1 MTMND
6 TSAQSDLLV
15 TTEWLAARIE
25 QPDFVLIDA
34 GDPLAY
40 ARAHMPGAVGV
51 PHPYLKGS
59 DGSRLVMPPAEF
71 ETLARSWGISND
83 TPVVIYD
90 DNASLHAARVWWV
103 FRRYGHRNVRVV
115 DGGINAWI
123 EEGRPVTTKPQRPN
137 PGTFTAHPDD
147 DAVISLDELKAA
159 VEGGDAPVIWDT
171 RTDQEWAGTN
181 SRGNARVGR
190 VPGSL
195 HLEWRH
201 LVEGPPNRRFRPLAA
216 IREQLVAAGIDP
228 DASAVTYCQS
238 GIRGAFGQF
247 VLALLGNEDA
257 RNYDGSMG
265 EWANRDDTPLVLD

>member
-1 MTMND
+1 MTITDPN
-6 TSAQSDLLV
+6 AQSELLV
-15 TTEWLAARIE
+15 TTDWLAARIE

-40 ARAHMPGAVGV
+40 TRAHIPGAVGV
-51 PHPYLKGS
+51 PHPYLKGA
-59 DGSRLVMPPAEF
+59 DGSRLVMSPAEF
-71 ETLARSWGISND
+71 EALAQSWGISND
-83 TPVVIYD
+83 TPVVVYD

-103 FRRYGHRNVRVV
+103 FRRYGHRDVHVV

-123 EEGRPVTTKPQRPN
+123 EEGRPVTSKPQRPT

-147 DAVISLDELKAA
+147 DAVITLDELKAA
-159 VEGGDAPVIWDT
+159 IEDGTPPVIWDT

-190 VPGSL
+190 VPGSI

-201 LVEGPPNRRFRPLAA
+201 LVDGPPNRRFRPLAD
-216 IREQLVAAGIDP
+216 IREQLVGAGIDP
-228 DASAVTYCQS
+228 DAPAVAYCQS
-238 GIRGAFGQF
+238 GIRGAFGHF
-247 VLALLGNEDA
+247 VLALLGNENA

-265 EWANRDDTPLVLD
+265 EWANREDTPLVLD